1 MTIPS
6 TYTVA
11 PTGGAFTTE
20 KIGGVVIGITSATT
34 VTAGSP
40 VTKVFDLK
48 TQGTDGVD
56 RRTAPKDTT
65 AVASAAPNTVGAL
78 GSGVGTFAYD
88 QSAFILV
95 GNQAN
100 NKINNSTST
109 ALTLNGHEGARD
121 NERSSLA
128 AIGAK
133 TSTAWTAGNW
143 RPLGV
148 SAQRTNWSSGP
159 DAIFTHAE
167 SGYYQGD
174 SAANTTVDDAIGTQA
189 VPGELAYMHGAL
201 DAKQDDYKERTGG

>member
-6 TYTVA
+6 SYKRAT
-11 PTGGAFTTE
+11 TGDAAFTAQ
-20 KIGGVVIGITSATT
+20 KVGGVVIGITSATT

-56 RRTAPKDTT
+56 RRTAPKDTDITVT
-65 AVASAAPNTVGAL
+65 ALAAT
-78 GSGVGTFAYD
+78 GTFAYD
-88 QSAFILV
+88 QSAFILI

-100 NKINNSTST
+100 NKINNSAST
-109 ALTLNGHEGARD
+109 ALVLNGNDASID

-159 DAIFTHAE
+159 DAIFTHAA
-167 SGYYQGD
+167 SGYYDGD
-174 SAANTTVDDAIGTQA
+174 TAANTTVDNAIGTQA
-189 VPGELAYMHGAL
+189 VPGELSYMYGAI
-201 DAKQDDYKERTGG
+201 DASGANYSERTGS